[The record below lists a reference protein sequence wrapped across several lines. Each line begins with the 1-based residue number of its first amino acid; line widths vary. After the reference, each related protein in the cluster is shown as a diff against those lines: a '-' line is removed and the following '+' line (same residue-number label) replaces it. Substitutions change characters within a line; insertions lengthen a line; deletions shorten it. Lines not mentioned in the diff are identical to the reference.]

1 MKLKEFRN
9 TVFNEDV
16 MNVLKRLPDNSLD
29 MVYGDPD
36 YNVGINYAG
45 KNYTTKWNEYI
56 DWYIELTRESLRV
69 LKPTGNLF
77 MLNYPKQNAHL
88 RVKYLDYN
96 AYDVQDYVWTY
107 NTNVGHSPKRFTTAH
122 RSILHA
128 TKSKE
133 NSFYKDNVAQPYL
146 NPTDKRIQGRIAAGH
161 KGRMPYSWFYF
172 DLVKNVSKDKTF
184 HACQIPLPLVEMLI
198 KSCTQDNDDVFI
210 LFGGSGSEIVLCKY
224 LKRNFITCEIHT
236 DYYQMILDRLDNNG
250 KIKHEHRLKYFQ
262 QKNGKTV
269 LQTADL
275 FTDEDESIAHNMGL
289 NASGADEKF

>member
-1 MKLKEFRN
+1 MNIQKINNFRN
-9 TVFNEDV
+9 KVFNEDV
-16 MNVLKRLPDNSLD
+16 LRVLKKLPDNSLD

-45 KNYTTKWNEYI
+45 RNYTTKWNEYI
-56 DWYIELTRESLRV
+56 DWYIELTKESMRV

-88 RVKYLDYN
+88 RVKYLDDN

-128 TKSKE
+128 TKSAD
-133 NSFYKDNVAQPYL
+133 NHFYKDNIAQPYL
-146 NPTDKRIQGRIAAGH
+146 NPTDKRILQRIAAGH
-161 KGRMPYSWFYF
+161 RGRMPYSWFYF

-198 KSCTQDNDDVFI
+198 KSCTQDDDDIFI
-210 LFGGSGSEIVLCKY
+210 LFGGSGSEIVLCKN
-224 LKRNFITCEIHT
+224 LKRNFISCEIHPN
-236 DYYQMILDRLDNNG
+236 YYQMILDRLHNNG
-250 KIKHEHRLKYFQ
+250 KIKNEYRLDFIQ
-262 QKNGKTV
+262 QKNGKRV
-269 LQTADL
+269 SRAYDL
-275 FTDEDESIAHNMGL
+275 FAQ
-289 NASGADEKF
+289 EK